1 VLWDLAA
8 NQIHADFLVSAS
20 RTNPEIL
27 RWGHQ
32 GSSSHFPI
40 EWRLYAAWFV
50 ATEFMIAEIL

>member
-1 VLWDLAA
+1 
-8 NQIHADFLVSAS
+8 VSAS

-27 RWGHQ
+27 RRGHQ
-32 GSSSHFPI
+32 GSSSRFPI